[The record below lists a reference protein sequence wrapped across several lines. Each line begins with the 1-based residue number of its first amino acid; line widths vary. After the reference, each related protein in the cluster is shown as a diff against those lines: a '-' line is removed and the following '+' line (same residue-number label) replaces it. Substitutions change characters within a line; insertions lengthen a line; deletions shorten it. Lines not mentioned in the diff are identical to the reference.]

1 MGEMKQKTTKPS
13 DYVGSGKSCP
23 MYGSPH
29 HFSFCRNDCEW
40 NDGEGCAVWR
50 IVKALEGTKERL
62 GGIQNALAE
71 LNTEIQQRRR

>member
-1 MGEMKQKTTKPS
+1 MGEVKPKTTKPS

-29 HFSFCRNDCEW
+29 HFSWCRNDCEW

-50 IVKALEGTKERL
+50 IVEALQKIETHLGLVKFACKTMIEGGDSK
-62 GGIQNALAE
+62 
-71 LNTEIQQRRR
+71 

>member
-1 MGEMKQKTTKPS
+1 MGEVKQKTTKPA
-13 DYVGSGKSCP
+13 DYIGSAKSCP

-50 IVKALEGTKERL
+50 IVKALERGNYWLELLVKERDSK
-62 GGIQNALAE
+62 
-71 LNTEIQQRRR
+71 